1 MQPKLFLWIPT
12 VWSKLIRQKISIL
25 QSLNQQ
31 LDNNSLGKTNMKYCQ
46 ITSWSEID
54 ENAVKYDLT
63 LDQ

>member
-46 ITSWSEID
+46 ITS
-54 ENAVKYDLT
+54 
-63 LDQ
+63 